1 MIFGTDYFVHFFRRL
16 LTAARK
22 PLFHNRI
29 KAASEKFNV
38 VFNMPIIKI
47 PLCLVNVIIL
57 ELELIIIP
65 KLKVGAVKQLIFLD
79 MAKQF

>member
-1 MIFGTDYFVHFFRRL
+1 
-16 LTAARK
+16 
-22 PLFHNRI
+22 
-29 KAASEKFNV
+29 
-38 VFNMPIIKI
+38 MPIIKI